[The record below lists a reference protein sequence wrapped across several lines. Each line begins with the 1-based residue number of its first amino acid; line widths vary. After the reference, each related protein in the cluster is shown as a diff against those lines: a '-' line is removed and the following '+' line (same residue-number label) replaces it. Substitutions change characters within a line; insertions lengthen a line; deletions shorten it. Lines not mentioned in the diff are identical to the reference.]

1 MAHPVCRDCD
11 RPPARGRVLCPH
23 HDALEELARLR
34 SLLARTSGAL
44 LLPGVH
50 DTTAEA
56 VAAAVRTAITALSR
70 VAYAAGVRGA
80 A

>member
-11 RPPARGRVLCPH
+11 RPPAKGRFLCH
-23 HDALEELARLR
+23 RHDALEELARLR
-34 SLLARTSGAL
+34 SLLSRTSDAL

-56 VAAAVRTAITALSR
+56 VAAAARTTITALSR
-70 VAYAAGVRGA
+70 VAYAVGVRGVA
-80 A
+80 